1 MSTEYES
8 MQVEKWVNLEDVADY
23 LRITQD
29 TARTWAR
36 EGRIPA
42 YKVGKR
48 YKFKISEVDEW
59 VRNSGST
66 SEKEAEQDE

>member
-1 MSTEYES
+1 MSTDYES
-8 MQVEKWVNLEDVADY
+8 MQVEKWGNVEDVADY

-59 VRNSGST
+59 VRNNGST